1 MDDVF
6 YWYNG
11 KNGMADARKIGA
23 MVRFHRKMA
32 KLTQAG
38 LAKLAGVGKTAVF
51 DVEQGKATVRLLT
64 LMKILGVLNIR
75 IEFQGPLM
83 NLFEGLNEKS

>member
-1 MDDVF
+1 
-6 YWYNG
+6 
-11 KNGMADARKIGA
+11 MAETRRIGT

-32 KLTQAG
+32 KLTQQG

-51 DVEQGKATVRLLT
+51 DVEQGKPTVRFLT

-83 NLFEGLNEKS
+83 NLFEKGQNEKS